1 MVNVEADAVAGPP
14 LARRAS
20 EAGLVYSLA
29 YGDQPALICELVDW
43 ARTAGFTVVCVGK
56 GTRYL
61 PEYHVSTPE
70 TVWHHY
76 GFTAEQSAGRLR
88 TPAMTQH
95 PGERPA
101 EAASR
106 ARPCSAHRLARTIP
120 ARPPPTA
127 RSTDASIPAFR
138 VYSDRLTS
146 SW

>member
-43 ARTAGFTVVCVGK
+43 ARTAGFTVVCAGK

-70 TVWHHY
+70 TVWHHH

-95 PGERPA
+95 PGERPLRQR
-101 EAASR
+101 R
-106 ARPCSAHRLARTIP
+106 ARETLLR
-120 ARPPPTA
+120 
-127 RSTDASIPAFR
+127 ASIGEDHPGQAAADGE
-138 VYSDRLTS
+138 VH
-146 SW
+146 